1 MLLNLEE
8 VGTTAVT
15 IREQS
20 FPKSL
25 IETCSVS
32 HIRRGNALIES
43 FGLGGMILWKRGV
56 QKLQPVSLLGKAS
69 AMYRCKDTSS
79 FSNAEL
85 AQLNL
90 QLSSQHF

>member
-20 FPKSL
+20 FPKSP

-32 HIRRGNALIES
+32 HIRRGNALVGS
-43 FGLGGMILWKRGV
+43 FGLGGE
-56 QKLQPVSLLGKAS
+56 AS

-79 FSNAEL
+79 FSHAEL

-90 QLSSQHF
+90 